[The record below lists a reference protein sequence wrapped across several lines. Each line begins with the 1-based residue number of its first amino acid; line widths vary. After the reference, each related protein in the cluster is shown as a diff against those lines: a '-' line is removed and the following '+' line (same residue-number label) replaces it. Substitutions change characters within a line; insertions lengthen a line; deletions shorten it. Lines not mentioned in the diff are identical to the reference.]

1 MTVMTPR
8 SSARIACRA
17 ATLVVA
23 LTLALAGG
31 DAYAEDEEAWTA
43 LSSGVFVSAAE
54 AERRVQAGALLLDA
68 RDEAAFTREHLDG
81 ARSVPWRAWAEA
93 GQRGELLADDNALG
107 ALIAAAGVTAARE
120 VVVVGAWRGTPND
133 PSWGEEGRLWWAL
146 RHVGHD
152 EVSVLYGGWRAAR
165 DHGWPTRRG
174 EAPQASG
181 HSAPSPYPVA
191 REPRLRAETPDV
203 LDAATRGALLDV
215 RTPLEFA
222 GATPHGEARGGHVP
236 GARSA
241 WWLRLFDAR
250 GRLRP
255 PSEVRGLFEA
265 WGVRDDAPS
274 VAYCTGGVRSGFV
287 VMVAHALG
295 YPMAN
300 HDASMWGWSADDSL
314 PLD

>member
-1 MTVMTPR
+1 M
-8 SSARIACRA
+8 
-17 ATLVVA
+17 
-23 LTLALAGG
+23 
-31 DAYAEDEEAWTA
+31 
-43 LSSGVFVSAAE
+43 
-54 AERRVQAGALLLDA
+54 
-68 RDEAAFTREHLDG
+68 
-81 ARSVPWRAWAEA
+81 
-93 GQRGELLADDNALG
+93 
-107 ALIAAAGVTAARE
+107 
-120 VVVVGAWRGTPND
+120 
-133 PSWGEEGRLWWAL
+133 

-152 EVSVLYGGWRAAR
+152 DVSVLYGGWRAAR